1 MVTVDEKTYRNHQ
14 VRSIGALGVLRLRA
28 GNPLL
33 SDRSARCFAQ
43 DDGLVGVLKKPSGW
57 VCKKHKINKATD
69 SRDDSS
75 VGPYGT

>member
-1 MVTVDEKTYRNHQ
+1 
-14 VRSIGALGVLRLRA
+14 
-28 GNPLL
+28 
-33 SDRSARCFAQ
+33 
-43 DDGLVGVLKKPSGW
+43 LKKPSGW